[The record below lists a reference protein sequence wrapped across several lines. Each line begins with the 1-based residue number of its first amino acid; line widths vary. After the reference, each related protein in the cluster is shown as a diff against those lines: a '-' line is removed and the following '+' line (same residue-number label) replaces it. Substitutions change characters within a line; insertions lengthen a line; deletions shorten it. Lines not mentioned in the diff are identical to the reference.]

1 MNERPRSGRRS
12 LGRCQELVVH
22 TDSFDGTL
30 VDANPAV
37 GAKAGVNSG
46 LLFTFDSLG
55 WADINTGFTGVA
67 NIRVNFRWHFST
79 SLAGNPV
86 PETIFHI
93 TTVPESAK
101 LSDQGGVIVRNEGIV
116 VKGLL
121 RFKFL
126 ILFPG

>member
-1 MNERPRSGRRS
+1 MNRR
-12 LGRCQELVVH
+12 LALQELVVH

-30 VDANPAV
+30 VDTNTAV
-37 GAKAGVNSG
+37 GAKAGGNSG

-55 WADINTGFTGVA
+55 WADINTGFTGGA
-67 NIRVNFRWHFST
+67 NIRVNFCWHFST

-121 RFKFL
+121 RFKFR
-126 ILFPG
+126 ILFPS